1 MDDLGNKPRIG
12 SARNV
17 ARQLLKDAGIGRTPI
32 MIRDVVSHI
41 KKTSDLS
48 VYPWAFGDN
57 TDGIQVTHGESATI
71 GYNQDQHRHRQRFT
85 VAHEIGHFMM
95 GHTNRNS
102 AFDLDSKKPEE
113 IEANQFAAELLI
125 PLSLLNKE
133 LKNGN
138 KNVDN
143 IAKVFDVSKESV
155 WWKLRECNLISKL

>member
-1 MDDLGNKPRIG
+1 
-12 SARNV
+12 
-17 ARQLLKDAGIGRTPI
+17 
-32 MIRDVVSHI
+32 
-41 KKTSDLS
+41 
-48 VYPWAFGDN
+48 
-57 TDGIQVTHGESATI
+57 
-71 GYNQDQHRHRQRFT
+71 
-85 VAHEIGHFMM
+85 M